1 LLALLAESEASCE
14 ALLKD
19 EETDLLAEEIEDGST
34 PADEAD
40 LLALEREDSADLL
53 ALDQLDWALTEA
65 TDAADEA
72 ECESEV

>member
-1 LLALLAESEASCE
+1 LLALLAERDASCE
-14 ALLKD
+14 ALLKE
-19 EETDLLAEEIEDGST
+19 EETDLLADEMEDGST

-65 TDAADEA
+65 TEAADEA
-72 ECESEV
+72 EWESEV

>member
-1 LLALLAESEASCE
+1 LLALLAEREASCE
-14 ALLKD
+14 ALLNE
-19 EETDLLAEEIEDGST
+19 EETDLLADEMEDGST

-65 TDAADEA
+65 TEAADEA
-72 ECESEV
+72 EWESEV

>member
-1 LLALLAESEASCE
+1 MLALLAEREASCE
-14 ALLKD
+14 ALLKE
-19 EETDLLAEEIEDGST
+19 EETDLLAEEMEDVST

-53 ALDQLDWALTEA
+53 ALERLDCALTEA
-65 TDAADEA
+65 TEAAEEA